1 MRRFRNL
8 LVNGGLLV
16 ASFGL
21 ALAVAE
27 ATVRVA
33 LPGGAPTGAGRG
45 LYRHDELLGWEKRPN
60 ANVRLR
66 SPEWDVTM
74 STNALGLRGEVVPAE
89 AGLGPRV
96 LLVGDSFIEAYT
108 VRLEESVASV
118 LEHKLRAAGL
128 DGAQVLNG
136 GTAGYSTDQEVL
148 FYERDGSA
156 LRPDV
161 VALFFYMNDLWYN
174 TSSTYWR
181 GAKPW
186 FEFADDSLALRG
198 VPVPGLAW
206 ASRASSDWLRIH
218 SGLYRQVRQLLTSPR
233 RDADGDTGAGPT
245 AAAAPAEFL
254 AWRRGAD
261 PELEGAWA
269 LTESLIA
276 RMRDRVQA
284 DGGEFILFYVPSKA
298 ALSAEVWSATV
309 DVYGLDPSAWSAT
322 ADRERLQGIC
332 ERLSLECL
340 DPLERF
346 RREAAALGSL
356 DALYFEID
364 GHWTPGGHELAAS
377 VLYERLAQAL
387 PAGDA
392 GP

>member
-1 MRRFRNL
+1 
-8 LVNGGLLV
+8 
-16 ASFGL
+16 
-21 ALAVAE
+21 
-27 ATVRVA
+27 
-33 LPGGAPTGAGRG
+33 
-45 LYRHDELLGWEKRPN
+45 
-60 ANVRLR
+60 
-66 SPEWDVTM
+66 
-74 STNALGLRGEVVPAE
+74 
-89 AGLGPRV
+89 
-96 LLVGDSFIEAYT
+96 VGDSFIEAYT

-118 LEHKLRAAGL
+118 LERKLRAAGL

-174 TSSTYWR
+174 IRSSYWR

-186 FEFADDSLALRG
+186 FEIADDSLALRG

-206 ASRASSDWLRIH
+206 ASRAGSDWLRIH
-218 SGLYRQVRQLLTSPR
+218 SGLYRQVRQLLTSLG
-233 RDADGDTGAGPT
+233 RDAEAGPP

-269 LTESLIA
+269 LTGALIA
-276 RMRDRVQA
+276 RMRDRVEA

-309 DVYGLDPSAWSAT
+309 ELYGLDPSAWSAR
-322 ADRERLQGIC
+322 ADRERLHDIC

-364 GHWTPGGHELAAS
+364 GHWTAGGHELAAS

-392 GP
+392 RP